1 MMIVT
6 RNARPLILTS
16 LSRKLLSGENRD
28 ELEVRTGGGED
39 GEDGGG
45 DHPDDGQSG
54 PEQGGGGPDRS

>member
-39 GEDGGG
+39 GEDGG
-45 DHPDDGQSG
+45 DHTDDGQSG